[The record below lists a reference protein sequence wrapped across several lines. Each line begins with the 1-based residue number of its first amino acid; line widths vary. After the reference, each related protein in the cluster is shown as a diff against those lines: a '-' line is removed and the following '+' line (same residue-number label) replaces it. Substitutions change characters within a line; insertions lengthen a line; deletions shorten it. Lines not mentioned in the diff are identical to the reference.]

1 MGERGDGMTRLV
13 GRDAEERQLRGVVAA
28 VLDGTGGALLVTGE
42 PGIGKTA
49 LLGAALGAADEAQ
62 VLRVDG
68 YEAEATIPF
77 AAVGRL
83 IAPLRAHVQRL
94 PTRHRQALDT
104 AAGQVDGPPPDR
116 YLVGLGV
123 LGLLAAAA
131 EDAPVIGALDD
142 LHWFDAESVSVLAF
156 VARRLRVE
164 AVALL
169 FTARDDARIDVAMAG
184 IPCLRLGGL
193 ETAPAVTL
201 LEASLGD
208 AVDPLA
214 ATRIATA
221 TGGNPLALI
230 DLATELTGPELAAA
244 GIADSPLPIGRR
256 LEAHYARQAREAGPE
271 VEQWLLVAAADST
284 GDLALVA
291 RAAEALDVS
300 MGAGEEAE
308 AAGLVDLGRVVTFR
322 HPLVRAA
329 AYNAA
334 GGAPRRRAHAALA
347 GAATDLGL
355 TELGAWHA
363 GRAVIGTDDGV
374 ADRLEAAADLAA
386 RRGGLVSRAS
396 VLARAA
402 ELTSDAGT
410 RAERLIAAAEA
421 ALAAGGAELA
431 KGLLAGVDD
440 VDLHPASRGRLISV
454 RVGAALFTADGPGI
468 LRASADM
475 LAAADCFRGADP
487 VLEQQA
493 LVKAFDYCL
502 TSERLREGVT
512 LAELGRRLD
521 DGARRGTGPAAAIL
535 GGLAAHL
542 LLPYAEAVPRMA
554 AAVETLLAL
563 PPADL
568 AHYGPAGVALTTA
581 LWDQDARRACLTRAA
596 DAARDI
602 GSLPALDTVLWIM
615 SLAELSGGSPVRAA
629 QYVEQVREL
638 RRAIGHDGE
647 HVVNVAQLAWSG
659 ADRSQVTAFADAALA
674 MGFAGVHASAA
685 GALAVRD
692 LADGRYEDARVRLQP
707 LVDDPFLQATP
718 PQYPDYVE
726 AAARSGH
733 RAEAEGVA
741 EILGSLAAA
750 SGSAWA
756 GGVAERSRALLADDD
771 AAPVHYA
778 AAVDKLT
785 GRGVDVDLARA
796 HLLYGEWL
804 RRARRRREAREHLH
818 AAMALFESTGA
829 TIFTPRTAAELE
841 VSDHRRARPSP
852 TRPVRPPLAL
862 TPQEATVARLA
873 AGGSTNAEIGAT
885 MFISVN
891 TVDYHLRKVFQK
903 LGVSSRRQLRNRVG
917 EGA

>member
-1 MGERGDGMTRLV
+1 MGDTGDDATRLV
-13 GRDAEERQLRGVVAA
+13 GREDEERRMRAVVGAA
-28 VLDGTGGALLVTGE
+28 RDGTGGALLVTGE

-49 LLGAALGAADEAQ
+49 LLRSAVGDDDGAQ

-83 IAPLRAHVQRL
+83 IAPLQAHSPDL
-94 PTRHRQALDT
+94 PARHQQALDT
-104 AAGQVDGPPPDR
+104 AAGLVDGPPPDP

-131 EDAPVIGALDD
+131 EDSPVIGALDD
-142 LHWFDAESVSVLAF
+142 LHWFDAESVGALAF

-164 AVALL
+164 PVALL
-169 FTARDDARIDVAMAG
+169 FTARDDDRIDVAMAG
-184 IPCLRLGGL
+184 IPRLRLAGL
-193 ETAPAVTL
+193 WTAPAVAL
-201 LEASLGD
+201 LEESLGE

-230 DLATELTGPELAAA
+230 ELATELTAPELAAA
-244 GIADSPLPIGRR
+244 GIAGSPLPVGRR
-256 LEAHYARQAREAGPE
+256 LEAHYARRAQQAGPD
-271 VEQWLLVAAADST
+271 VPAWLLIAAADST

-291 RAAEALDVS
+291 RAAEALDVP
-300 MGAGEEAE
+300 AGGGETAE
-308 AAGLVDLGRVVTFR
+308 AAGLIDLGTIVTFR

-329 AYNAA
+329 VYNAA
-334 GGAPRRRAHAALA
+334 GGVARRRTHAALA
-347 GAATDLGL
+347 AAATDLGL

-363 GRAVIGTDDGV
+363 GRAVTGTDDGV

-396 VLARAA
+396 VLTRAA
-402 ELTSDAGT
+402 ELTSDADA
-410 RAERLIAAAEA
+410 RAERRIAAAEA
-421 ALAAGGAELA
+421 ALAAGGGELA
-431 KGLLAGVDD
+431 KGLLAGVDRA
-440 VDLHPASRGRLISV
+440 DLEPPSLGRLISV
-454 RVGAALFTADGPGI
+454 RVGVALFTADAPGI

-521 DGARRGTGPAAAIL
+521 DGARRGTGPAATVL
-535 GGLAAHL
+535 RGLAAHL
-542 LLPYAEAVPRMA
+542 LLPYADAVPHMS
-554 AAVETLLAL
+554 AAVETLLTL

-568 AHYGPAGVALTTA
+568 AHYGPTSVALTTA
-581 LWDQDARRACLTRAA
+581 LWDQEARRACLTRAA

-602 GSLPALDTVLWIM
+602 GSLQALDTVLWIM

-659 ADRSQVTAFADAALA
+659 AERSQVMAFADAARA
-674 MGFAGVHASAA
+674 MGFGGVHASAA

-692 LADGRYEDARVRLQP
+692 LAEGRYGDARARLQP

-718 PQYPDYVE
+718 HQYPDYVE
-726 AAARSGH
+726 AAVRSGH
-733 RAEAEGVA
+733 RAEAAAVV
-741 EILGSLAAA
+741 EILGSMATAN
-750 SGSAWA
+750 GSAWA
-756 GGVAERSRALLADDD
+756 RGVAERSRALIAGDDD

-778 AAVDKLT
+778 AAVDALT

-818 AAMALFESTGA
+818 AALALFETTGA
-829 TIFTPRTAAELE
+829 GIFSPRTAAELE
-841 VSDHRRARPSP
+841 ASGRRG
-852 TRPVRPPLAL
+852 TRPAPIRSARPLAL

-903 LGVSSRRQLRNRVG
+903 LGISSRRQLRDRVG
-917 EGA
+917 DGA